1 MGFVSF
7 RSRQWLVD
15 KSHSI
20 VELYF
25 WNSMNETEVYFKTR
39 TFTNKVTT
47 RSASAKITHTQGQIH
62 FKPSFFCL
70 VFLLW
75 RLFLLFWIE
84 DNNDTEKRIVVVIII
99 HWYMTFDFDCWKW
112 IDVCLWD
119 RVRLGLIHN
128 KNSASCVH
136 FLQLWGCKIL
146 FYFSYENSCHSYKI
160 ILPLHCIFLY
170 VNFSRLIKNHILN
183 LYIREYFILLKFKMI
198 FHSTI

>member
-1 MGFVSF
+1 MKRKFTL
-7 RSRQWLVD
+7 RQEHLQIKWRQEVRAQKLHTRKD
-15 KSHSI
+15 KSISNLPFS
-20 VELYF
+20 VLF
-25 WNSMNETEVYFKTR
+25 
-39 TFTNKVTT
+39 
-47 RSASAKITHTQGQIH
+47 
-62 FKPSFFCL
+62 
-70 VFLLW
+70 FLLW

-99 HWYMTFDFDCWKW
+99 YWYMTFDFDCWKW

-160 ILPLHCIFLY
+160 ILPLHNGL
-170 VNFSRLIKNHILN
+170 S
-183 LYIREYFILLKFKMI
+183 M
-198 FHSTI
+198 